1 MKRIEKCTFFGN
13 NRMGQ
18 ANFVSYDVLERF
30 AKYAIGLTWTNVTDF
45 FLRTRE
51 FVTKI
56 LFFPFDLVKAYKQ
69 FNNSINYDNIWIGN
83 KVSTLGAFQPN
94 DIPYVTYLDF
104 GTYFIERTYND
115 FRDYEPYS
123 KYSIYLPFLGVKE
136 LKSEQIVGKY
146 LSIVYIVNYLTGD
159 CLVDIK
165 TSLTND
171 ENDWYTIKNYTLRLG
186 VELPIGGTNAG
197 QESIKAV
204 LNVLKTVF
212 VTSYFGSMT
221 GGLPALV
228 TGIGFAAKG
237 AMETGINLSSNIN
250 GIFSEIGNGS
260 ENVYLGKECYIIK
273 QTNEIDIPTNYGKT
287 YGFPAHYTAKLSTLN
302 GFTIV
307 DNPHLEGTDFNLCLD
322 DEKKELE
329 KILTSGFLLDD
340 KA

>member
-30 AKYAIGLTWTNVTDF
+30 AKYAIGLTWTDVTDF
-45 FLRTRE
+45 FLKTRE

-69 FNNSINYDNIWIGN
+69 FNNSISYDNIWIGN

-186 VELPIGGTNAG
+186 IELPIGGTNAG

-204 LNVLKTVF
+204 LKTVF
-212 VTSYFGSMT
+212 AS
-221 GGLPALV
+221 
-228 TGIGFAAKG
+228 GIGFDAKG

-260 ENVYLGKECYIIK
+260 ENIYLGKECYIIK

-287 YGFPAHYTAKLSTLN
+287 YGFPAQYTAKLSTLN

-307 DNPHLEGTDFNLCLD
+307 DNPHLEGNDFNLCLD
-322 DEKKELE
+322 DERKELE

-340 KA
+340 KI